1 MTISRGTGRTRNLP
15 GAPLPTPRPAL
26 PPAPGYRAAPHAAR
40 VPPRAGDM
48 RRYLAVGLDCYLC
61 LVTVG
66 LLARPYVDTAG
77 VTEAAGLLLGPA
89 LAFSFLNH
97 VVLTALTGAGAGKL
111 IMGIRVVRLPD
122 AGRPGPWLLL
132 LRWLYGLGWLP
143 LQPWYGLRTLLS
155 GPGALPRTSLWNGG
169 NGELHADPLGLRL
182 VRHSDLTAHR
192 TAVAAAAPTHH

>member
-1 MTISRGTGRTRNLP
+1 
-15 GAPLPTPRPAL
+15 
-26 PPAPGYRAAPHAAR
+26 
-40 VPPRAGDM
+40 M

-97 VVLTALTGAGAGKL
+97 VVLTALTGAYAGKL

-122 AGRPGPWLLL
+122 AGRPGPWLLS